1 MQQGG
6 YYKLVYLD
14 GSEYNFR
21 VLEIL
26 SEHGDIRVL
35 TNMNIEL
42 RLADILS
49 KRWGELVELTREAAG
64 F

>member
-14 GSEYNFR
+14 GTEYHFQ

-26 SEHGDIRVL
+26 SEHRDIRLL
-35 TNMNIEL
+35 TNMNKEL

-49 KRWGELVELTREAAG
+49 KRWLELVEVTQQAAG